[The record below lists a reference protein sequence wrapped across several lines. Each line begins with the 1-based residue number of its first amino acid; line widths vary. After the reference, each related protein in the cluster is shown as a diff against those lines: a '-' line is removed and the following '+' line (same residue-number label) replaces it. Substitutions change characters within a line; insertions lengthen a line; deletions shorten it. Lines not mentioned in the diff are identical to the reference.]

1 MIPKRLRRKP
11 ADPLEIN
18 LTLSFNYGNAPEDRV
33 TVVDGK
39 NIPLVGSVFAS
50 RDRIVRA
57 FTKLLVKSG
66 LSQPKVVDELLPVLR
81 ILKKRRV
88 KKST

>member
-11 ADPLEIN
+11 ADPLEVN
-18 LTLSFNYGNAPEDRV
+18 LTLSFNYGDKPEDRV
-33 TVVDGK
+33 TVLDDK
-39 NIPLVGSVFAS
+39 KIPLVGSVFAS

-81 ILKKRRV
+81 VLKRRSR
-88 KKST
+88 KSR